1 MKPVEYVSIGGYVF
15 SLENDACEA
24 AKQYLSELETFYSKV
39 ESGSEV
45 MEGIEERMSELLLEQ
60 SGRGGV
66 VTLPMVEI
74 AIATLGR
81 PEAIE
86 EESNEDA
93 VPGEAASARNE
104 EKDTEDFKVKR
115 KLYRDPSNGKV
126 AGGCAGL
133 GAFFGVDTTVFRIIF
148 VVLTLAGTGFFFRHG
163 WLNTS
168 SLFAPLVYA
177 ILWICMPE
185 ARTVRQRDE
194 LHGEKGTVDAISA
207 RVRSAANEVGTAA
220 NRVVKSDSARA
231 FWRILALCI
240 GIAFLVAGVSGV
252 VSLGCLTV
260 GDNFLANTFFLN
272 RLTEE
277 IANEAPLMMD
287 MLSYPPLV
295 IALAITVVIPFIALI
310 YLGILLLFDLKAPK
324 WRPGLWMLVIWL
336 ISVTVLAVLSV
347 MVLGK
352 GSI

>member
-93 VPGEAASARNE
+93 VSGDAASARNE
-104 EKDTEDFKVKR
+104 EKDTDDFKVKR

-126 AGGCAGL
+126 AGVCAGL

-148 VVLTLAGTGFFFRHG
+148 VVLTLAGCGFFMRHG
-163 WLNTS
+163 WLNTPS
-168 SLFAPLVYA
+168 MFAPIVYA
-177 ILWICMPE
+177 ILWICMPQ
-185 ARTVRQRDE
+185 AKTVRQRDE

-207 RVRSAANEVGTAA
+207 RIQSAAKEVG
-220 NRVVKSDSARA
+220 
-231 FWRILALCI
+231 
-240 GIAFLVAGVSGV
+240 SG
-252 VSLGCLTV
+252 
-260 GDNFLANTFFLN
+260 
-272 RLTEE
+272 E
-277 IANEAPLMMD
+277 
-287 MLSYPPLV
+287 
-295 IALAITVVIPFIALI
+295 
-310 YLGILLLFDLKAPK
+310 
-324 WRPGLWMLVIWL
+324 
-336 ISVTVLAVLSV
+336 
-347 MVLGK
+347 
-352 GSI
+352 